1 MIAMLPVKAARS
13 LRGFSGSSSAS
24 VSTTI
29 LLAAILAGCSPPS
42 DTHLTNRF
50 ESSRSE
56 FEALLRMSQQDRD
69 LRYIDR
75 QVTSID
81 NEISWSRRDTSLP
94 TLRVQQY
101 RRYMQDLGIEAG
113 IQRRRDFPSAIF
125 FLAECFG
132 SAVDKDCKG
141 YAYSETPLVP
151 LKTTVDDLA
160 PGMNFK
166 PLSGNWYLFR
176 DGG

>member
-1 MIAMLPVKAARS
+1 MIVMISVEWAQRS
-13 LRGFSGSSSAS
+13 FGRVASPS
-24 VSTTI
+24 VSATV
-29 LLAAILAGCSPPS
+29 LLTVMLAGCSPPS
-42 DTHLTNRF
+42 DIQLIRRF
-50 ESSRSE
+50 ESNRSG
-56 FEALLRMSQQDRD
+56 FQALLQMSEQDWN

-81 NEISWSRRDTSLP
+81 NEISWSRKDTSLP
-94 TLRVQQY
+94 TQRVQQY
-101 RRYMQDLGIEAG
+101 RKYMQGLGIEAG